1 MAKEYASDG
10 IHVGHVVVDGA
21 IGGEKIRKRF
31 PNLADRE
38 DRLISIEGIVD
49 GFVFL
54 YRQPRRAWS
63 FELRCANLARELVI
77 PAPPP
82 SVGLPNPERL
92 WHDVLPASAGI
103 CFQED
108 PCPPSRPRPPSS
120 NSILFRDAFGTPAM
134 REVFS
139 DFSLISRYAEVEIA
153 LAKAEARCGVIP
165 AQAADEIAKRTD
177 VSTLDFDLLRQETDI
192 VGYPILPLVHQM
204 VKQCGDAG
212 RYVHW
217 GATTQDIM
225 DTAVILQVRAGLEI
239 IEDDIAALRGI
250 LAGLSKRYRDTPMAG
265 RTHLQ
270 QALPV
275 TFGYKTAIWLAMFD
289 RHAERLA
296 QLKPRVLVG
305 QFAGAAGTLASL
317 GDKGFEVQKA
327 LCDELGLG
335 VPVSTWH
342 VARDGLAEAI
352 NFLAL
357 VTGSLGKI
365 ALDIMMMASTEFG
378 EVYEPFVKG
387 RGASSTMPQKR
398 NPISSELMLAA
409 AKGVRQHAGLMLDAM
424 VQDFERA
431 TGPWHAEW
439 MAIPESFVLTA
450 GSLHQA
456 RFALGGL
463 IVDEKKM
470 AENLDISRGLIVAEA
485 VMMGL
490 APDLGRQEAHDVV
503 YDACRVANEK
513 GMTLADAL
521 SADPRVSARI
531 DRATIDRLTSPR
543 NYLGLAPEMVDR
555 VLASSKR

>member
-1 MAKEYASDG
+1 MSIAEQFR
-10 IHVGHVVVDGA
+10 V
-21 IGGEKIRKRF
+21 RKL
-31 PNLADRE
+31 PPTQNTNHE
-38 DRLISIEGIVD
+38 E
-49 GFVFL
+49 
-54 YRQPRRAWS
+54 PP
-63 FELRCANLARELVI
+63 I
-77 PAPPP
+77 PAFHASTTVLD
-82 SVGLPNPERL
+82 SV
-92 WHDVLPASAGI
+92 
-103 CFQED
+103 
-108 PCPPSRPRPPSS
+108 
-120 NSILFRDAFGTPAM
+120 LFRDAFGTPQM

-139 DFSLISRYAEVEIA
+139 DMATVARYAEVEVA

-165 AQAADEIAKRTD
+165 QDAADQIAARTD
-177 VSTLDFDLLRQETDI
+177 VAALDFDQLRQETDV

-225 DTAVILQVRAGLEI
+225 DTAVVLQLRAGLEI
-239 IEDDIAALRGI
+239 VEQDIAGLRKI
-250 LAGLSKRYRDTPMAG
+250 LADLSRRYRETPMAG

-275 TFGYKTAIWLAMFD
+275 TFGYKTAVWLAMFD
-289 RHAERLA
+289 RHAERLE

-327 LCDELGLG
+327 LCEELGLG
-335 VPVSTWH
+335 IPVSTWH
-342 VARDGLAEAI
+342 VARDGLAEVI
-352 NFLAL
+352 NFFGL

-365 ALDIMMMASTEFG
+365 ALDIMIMASTEFA
-378 EVYEPFVKG
+378 ELYEPFVKG

-409 AKGVRQHAGLMLDAM
+409 SKAVRHHAGLMLDAM

-431 TGPWHAEW
+431 TGPWQAEW
-439 MAIPESFVLTA
+439 MVIPESFVLTA
-450 GSLHQA
+450 GALNQA

-470 AENLDISRGLIVAEA
+470 ADNLDISRGLIVAEA

-490 APDLGRQEAHDVV
+490 APDIGRQEAHDVV
-503 YDACRVANEK
+503 YDACRLANDK
-513 GMTLADAL
+513 NLTLADAL
-521 SADPRVSARI
+521 AADPQVSARI
-531 DRATIDRLTSPR
+531 DRATIDRLTSPG

-555 VLASSKR
+555 VLAASRR

>member
-1 MAKEYASDG
+1 MAA
-10 IHVGHVVVDGA
+10 
-21 IGGEKIRKRF
+21 F
-31 PNLADRE
+31 PT
-38 DRLISIEGIVD
+38 STT
-49 GFVFL
+49 
-54 YRQPRRAWS
+54 
-63 FELRCANLARELVI
+63 
-77 PAPPP
+77 
-82 SVGLPNPERL
+82 
-92 WHDVLPASAGI
+92 VL
-103 CFQED
+103 D
-108 PCPPSRPRPPSS
+108 
-120 NSILFRDAFGTPAM
+120 SILFRDAFGTPAM
-134 REVFS
+134 REMFS
-139 DFSLISRYAEVEIA
+139 DFNLISRYAEVEIA

-165 AQAADEIAKRTD
+165 AEAAEEIAQRTD
-177 VSTLDFDLLRQETDI
+177 VSALDFDLLRRETDN

-204 VKQCGDAG
+204 AKQCGEPG

-225 DTAVILQVRAGLEI
+225 DTAVVLQVRAGLKI

-250 LAGLSKRYRDTPMAG
+250 LADLAKRHRDTPMAG

-275 TFGYKTAIWLAMFD
+275 TFGYKAAIWLAMFD
-289 RHAERLA
+289 RHAERLT

-327 LCDELGLG
+327 LCEELGLG
-335 VPVSTWH
+335 VPVTTWH
-342 VARDGLAEAI
+342 VARDGLSETI
-352 NFLAL
+352 NFLAV

-365 ALDIMMMASTEFG
+365 ALDIMIMASTEFG
-378 EVYEPFVKG
+378 EVYESFVKG

-456 RFALGGL
+456 KFALGGL

-470 AENLDISRGLIVAEA
+470 ADNLDISGGLIVAEA

-503 YDACRVANEK
+503 YDACRIANEQ

-521 SADPRVSARI
+521 SGDKRVSAHI
-531 DRATIDRLTSPR
+531 DRATIDRLTSPK

-555 VLASSKR
+555 VLAASKR

>member
-1 MAKEYASDG
+1 MAA
-10 IHVGHVVVDGA
+10 
-21 IGGEKIRKRF
+21 F
-31 PNLADRE
+31 
-38 DRLISIEGIVD
+38 
-49 GFVFL
+49 
-54 YRQPRRAWS
+54 
-63 FELRCANLARELVI
+63 
-77 PAPPP
+77 
-82 SVGLPNPERL
+82 
-92 WHDVLPASAGI
+92 PASTTVL
-103 CFQED
+103 D
-108 PCPPSRPRPPSS
+108 SL
-120 NSILFRDAFGTPAM
+120 LFRDAFGTPAM

-139 DFSLISRYAEVEIA
+139 DVRLISRYAEVEIA

-165 AQAADEIAKRTD
+165 AEAAEEIAKRTD
-177 VSTLDFDLLRQETDI
+177 VAALDFDLLRRETDI

-204 VKQCGDAG
+204 TRQCGEAG

-225 DTAVILQVRAGLEI
+225 DTAVVLQLRDGLAI
-239 IEDDIAALRGI
+239 IEADIAGLRGI
-250 LAGLSKRYRDTPMAG
+250 LADLSKRHRDTPMAG

-275 TFGYKTAIWLAMFD
+275 TFGYKTAIYLAMFD

-317 GDKGFEVQKA
+317 GDKGFAVQQA
-327 LCDELGLG
+327 FCDELGLG
-335 VPVSTWH
+335 VPVATWH
-342 VARDGLAEAI
+342 VARDGLAEAV

-365 ALDIMMMASTEFG
+365 ALDIMIMASTEFG
-378 EVYEPFVKG
+378 ELYEPFVKG

-409 AKGVRQHAGLMLDAM
+409 SKAVRQHAGLMLDAM
-424 VQDFERA
+424 VQDLERA

-450 GSLHQA
+450 GALHQA
-456 RFALGGL
+456 KFALAGL
-463 IVDEKKM
+463 VVDEKAM
-470 AENLDISRGLIVAEA
+470 AKNLSISRGLIVAEA

-490 APDLGRQEAHDVV
+490 APQIGRQEAHDVV
-503 YDACRVANEK
+503 YDACRRAHEQN
-513 GMTLADAL
+513 MTLADAL
-521 SADPRVSARI
+521 AADPQVMDRI
-531 DRATIDRLTSPR
+531 DRATIDRLTSPG

-555 VLASSKR
+555 VLAASKR

>member
-1 MAKEYASDG
+1 MPAFHASTT
-10 IHVGHVVVDGA
+10 
-21 IGGEKIRKRF
+21 
-31 PNLADRE
+31 
-38 DRLISIEGIVD
+38 
-49 GFVFL
+49 
-54 YRQPRRAWS
+54 
-63 FELRCANLARELVI
+63 
-77 PAPPP
+77 
-82 SVGLPNPERL
+82 
-92 WHDVLPASAGI
+92 VLDSM
-103 CFQED
+103 
-108 PCPPSRPRPPSS
+108 
-120 NSILFRDAFGTPAM
+120 LFRDAFGTPQV

-139 DFSLISRYAEVEIA
+139 DIATVARYAEVEVA
-153 LAKAEARCGVIP
+153 LAKAEAKCGVIP
-165 AQAADEIAKRTD
+165 QEAADQIAARTD
-177 VSTLDFDLLRQETDI
+177 VAALDFDLLRQETDV

-225 DTAVILQVRAGLEI
+225 DTAVVLQLRAGLEI
-239 IEDDIAALRGI
+239 VERDIAGLRKI
-250 LAGLSKRYRDTPMAG
+250 LADLSRRYRDTPMAG

-289 RHAERLA
+289 RLE
-296 QLKPRVLVG
+296 QLKPRLLVG

-317 GDKGFEVQKA
+317 GDKGFEVQEA
-327 LCDELGLG
+327 LCAELRLG
-335 VPVSTWH
+335 VPASTWH
-342 VARDGLAEAI
+342 VARDGFAEAV

-365 ALDIMMMASTEFG
+365 ALDIMIMASTEFA

-409 AKGVRQHAGLMLDAM
+409 SKAVRQHAGLMLDAM

-450 GSLHQA
+450 GALHQA
-456 RFALGGL
+456 KFALAGL
-463 IVDEKKM
+463 IVDESKM
-470 AENLDISRGLIVAEA
+470 NENLAVSRGLIVAEA

-490 APDLGRQEAHDVV
+490 APQIGRQEAHDVV
-503 YDACRVANEK
+503 YDACRLANEK
-513 GMTLADAL
+513 GLTLADAL
-521 SADPRVSARI
+521 SSDARVSVRI
-531 DRATIDRLTSPR
+531 DRATIEALTSPK
-543 NYLGLAPEMVDR
+543 NYLGLAPAMVDR
-555 VLASSKR
+555 VLKSATR